1 MKKIVHCICSFNV
14 GGAETMLVDIMN
26 EQVLKYEVTLVI
38 LNDSYSQSL
47 LDKLVPAVK
56 IVKIN
61 RPSGSRN
68 PWYIALLNYRLLL
81 ENMDVLHL
89 HSSSLSGLIFG
100 FRSRAFYTC
109 HDVGVRFAPHKVSR
123 VFAISHSVAEDIR
136 IRYGYD
142 NVSVVPNGINVEA
155 ILPREPRL
163 GDGLIR
169 IVNVARLNHQKK
181 GQDILIKA
189 IALLRDRGLDN
200 LSVAFIG
207 EGDSRELLEKL
218 SEDLNVSEQVRFLG
232 LKDRDY
238 IYQHLCDYD
247 LMCHPSRYE
256 GFGLTVAEG
265 MAANLPVLVS
275 TGDGPC
281 EIIGQGKYG
290 FSFENG
296 SAESCADAL
305 EYMVRNYD
313 DIVAKVDI
321 ARKHIESEYS
331 VKRMVAQ
338 YIQAYTE

>member
-207 EGDSRELLEKL
+207 EGDSRTFLEKM
-218 SEDLNVSEQVRFLG
+218 SADLNVADRVDFLG

-331 VKRMVAQ
+331 VKRMVVQ

>member
-1 MKKIVHCICSFNV
+1 MKIVHCIYSFNV

-26 EQVLKYEVTLVI
+26 EQVLKHEVTLVI

-56 IVKIN
+56 IVRIS

-100 FRSRAFYTC
+100 FRSRTFYTC

-136 IRYGYD
+136 VRYGYD

-189 IALLRDRGLDN
+189 VALLRDRGLDN

-207 EGDSRELLEKL
+207 EGDSRAFLEKM
-218 SEDLNVSEQVRFLG
+218 SVDLNVADRVDFLG

-275 TGDGPC
+275 TGDGPY

-313 DIVAKVDI
+313 EIVAKVGI

>member
-1 MKKIVHCICSFNV
+1 M
-14 GGAETMLVDIMN
+14 
-26 EQVLKYEVTLVI
+26 
-38 LNDSYSQSL
+38 
-47 LDKLVPAVK
+47 
-56 IVKIN
+56 
-61 RPSGSRN
+61 
-68 PWYIALLNYRLLL
+68 
-81 ENMDVLHL
+81 
-89 HSSSLSGLIFG
+89 
-100 FRSRAFYTC
+100 
-109 HDVGVRFAPHKVSR
+109 
-123 VFAISHSVAEDIR
+123 
-136 IRYGYD
+136 
-142 NVSVVPNGINVEA
+142 SVVPNGINVEA

>member
-1 MKKIVHCICSFNV
+1 MKIVHCIYSFNV

-26 EQVLKYEVTLVI
+26 EQVLKHEVTLVI

-56 IVKIN
+56 IVRIS

-100 FRSRAFYTC
+100 FRSRTFYTC

-136 IRYGYD
+136 VRYGYD

-189 IALLRDRGLDN
+189 VALLRDRGLDN

-207 EGDSRELLEKL
+207 EGDSRAFLEKM
-218 SEDLNVSEQVRFLG
+218 SVDLNVADRVDFLG

-275 TGDGPC
+275 TGDGPY

-305 EYMVRNYD
+305 EYIVRNYD
-313 DIVAKVDI
+313 EIVAKVGI

>member
-1 MKKIVHCICSFNV
+1 MKIVHCIYSFNV

-26 EQVLKYEVTLVI
+26 EQVLKHDVTLVI

-56 IVKIN
+56 IVRIS

-100 FRSRAFYTC
+100 FRSRTFYTC

-136 IRYGYD
+136 VRYGYD

-189 IALLRDRGLDN
+189 VALLRDRGLDN

-207 EGDSRELLEKL
+207 EGDSRAFLEKM
-218 SEDLNVSEQVRFLG
+218 SVDLNVADRVDFLG

-275 TGDGPC
+275 TGDGPY

-313 DIVAKVDI
+313 EIVAKVGI

>member
-1 MKKIVHCICSFNV
+1 MKIVHCIYSFNV

-26 EQVLKYEVTLVI
+26 EQVLKHEVTLVI

-56 IVKIN
+56 IVRIS

-81 ENMDVLHL
+81 ESMDVLHL

-100 FRSRAFYTC
+100 FRSRTFYTC

-136 IRYGYD
+136 VRYGYD

-189 IALLRDRGLDN
+189 VALLRDRGLDN

-207 EGDSRELLEKL
+207 EGDSRAFLEKM
-218 SEDLNVSEQVRFLG
+218 SVDLNVADRVDFLG

-275 TGDGPC
+275 TGDGPY

-313 DIVAKVDI
+313 EIVAKVGI